1 MAASRRQI
9 SQETFDEC
17 VAENVEDF
25 DMSLEEAIADAVQQF
40 ESQGVDLSNIIKS
53 GATQTAD
60 GQEPLPARLK
70 RLIAELQDVSKLKNE
85 QDQVLKLVAEL
96 QSVCEEVPEARVV
109 AGRNDAIDTLVELLG
124 ADAAVVT
131 SCCNLLVLLCADNAD
146 NQDFVGVAGMQ
157 RLVETLKRQEDEETV
172 IRILTLVKTACV
184 KHESNK
190 AHFTKA
196 NGVEALCRHL
206 ERAKEREVLSKHLAL
221 CFRVLTINDDPR
233 ATFSQAQDTIKALVE
248 RDVIPYSLDILRQAG
263 RGDGAQ
269 VSNISV
275 DLLVNW
281 LAVLKQVAVT
291 EENCQQIADLDGLT
305 TVQNVMQAYEHNALV
320 AKRCITVFRNV
331 AAADELKRA
340 ILQSGGIERTLLIMH
355 RHEADASIQQNA
367 CAMLAAIAL
376 RSPENCRALVDL
388 GAVRQIS
395 RSMQAHRRDVAV
407 LRQASLAVRNMVA
420 RSVEL
425 RPRFLHDEPEIE
437 PLLQIEPLLREAQQY
452 RGCGDEAYAALRD
465 LGCDIQL
472 SSFGAA
478 AASAAATGS
487 IKAPTIKPRFNPVQ
501 AQSNQLLGSVEEAA
515 EAPFAQ

>member
-1 MAASRRQI
+1 MTGARRQI

-25 DMSLEEAIADAVQQF
+25 DMSLEEAVADAVQQF

-53 GATQTAD
+53 GATQQAD

-70 RLIAELQDVSKLKNE
+70 RLISELQELAKLKGE
-85 QDQVLKLVAEL
+85 RDQVLGLVTEL
-96 QSVCEEVPEARVV
+96 QSLCEEVPEARVV
-109 AGRNDAIDTLVELLG
+109 AGRNDAADTLLALLDVESV
-124 ADAAVVT
+124 AVVAA
-131 SCCNLLVLLCADNAD
+131 CCNLLVLLCADNTD

-157 RLVETLKRQEDEETV
+157 RLVEVVKRQQEDVEALV
-172 IRILTLVKTACV
+172 RVLALVKAACI

-190 AHFTKA
+190 AYFTKA
-196 NGVEALCRHL
+196 DGADALCGHLNKAKENEAL
-206 ERAKEREVLSKHLAL
+206 SKQLAL

-233 ATFSQAQDTIKALVE
+233 ATFSQAQDTIKALAE
-248 RDVIPYSLDILRQAG
+248 RDIIPYSLDVLRQVGLGVLADKEMNG
-263 RGDGAQ
+263 
-269 VSNISV
+269 SP

-305 TVQNVMQAYEHNALV
+305 IVQGVMQAYEHNAPV
-320 AKRCITVFRNV
+320 AKRCITVFRNM
-331 AAADELKRA
+331 AAADDLKRA
-340 ILQSGGIERTLLIMH
+340 ILQSGGVERTLLAMR

-367 CAMLAAIAL
+367 CATLAAIAL
-376 RSPENCRALVDL
+376 RSPENSRALVEL
-388 GAVRQIS
+388 GAARQIS
-395 RSMQAHRRDVAV
+395 RSMQTHRRDVAV

-420 RSVEL
+420 RSVDL
-425 RPRFLHDEPEIE
+425 RSRFLQDEPD
-437 PLLQIEPLLREAQQY
+437 IEPLLREAQQY

-478 AASAAATGS
+478 AASAAASGS
-487 IKAPTIKPRFNPVQ
+487 VKAPTLKPRFNPVQ
-501 AQSNQLLGSVEEAA
+501 VQSNQLLNSVEEAA

>member
-1 MAASRRQI
+1 MATIARKQI

-25 DMSLEEAIADAVQQF
+25 DMSLEEAVADTVQQF

-53 GATQTAD
+53 GAAQTAD
-60 GQEPLPARLK
+60 GHEPLPVRLK
-70 RLIAELQDVSKLKNE
+70 RLISELQKIVKLESEHNRM
-85 QDQVLKLVAEL
+85 LSLVAEL

-109 AGRNDAIDTLVELLG
+109 AGRNDTADTLLALFDCNST
-124 ADAAVVT
+124 AIVT
-131 SCCNLLVLLCADNAD
+131 SCSNLLVLLCTDNID
-146 NQDFVGVAGMQ
+146 NQDFIGVTGMQ
-157 RLVETLKRQEDEETV
+157 RLVEVLKRQREDPESAARV
-172 IRILTLVKTACV
+172 LALVKAACV
-184 KHESNK
+184 KHENNK
-190 AHFTKA
+190 AHFTKS
-196 NGVEALCRHL
+196 GGIEAICRYL
-206 ERAKEREVLSKHLAL
+206 ESAKDNEVLSKQLAL

-248 RDVIPYSLDILRQAG
+248 RNVISYSLDVLRQVRCTDAT
-263 RGDGAQ
+263 Q
-269 VSNISV
+269 TSP

-281 LAVLKQVAVT
+281 LAVLKQLAVT

-305 TVQNVMQAYEHNALV
+305 IVQDVMQAYEHSAPV

-331 AAADELKRA
+331 AAADDLKRA
-340 ILQSGGIERTLLIMH
+340 ILQSGGVERTLLVMR

-367 CAMLAAIAL
+367 CATLAAIAL
-376 RSPENCRALVDL
+376 RSPENSRALVEL
-388 GAVRQIS
+388 GAIRRIA
-395 RSMQAHRRDVAV
+395 RAMQAHHRDVAV

-425 RPRFLHDEPEIE
+425 RSRFLHDEPA
-437 PLLQIEPLLREAQQY
+437 IEPLLRDAQQY

-478 AASAAATGS
+478 AASAAASGS
-487 IKAPTIKPRFNPVQ
+487 VKAPAIKPRFNPVQ
-501 AQSNQLLGSVEEAA
+501 AQSNQLLESVEEAA
-515 EAPFAQ
+515 VAPFAS

>member
-1 MAASRRQI
+1 MSAARRQI

-17 VAENVEDF
+17 VAENVEEF
-25 DMSLEEAIADAVQQF
+25 DMSLEEAVADAVQQF
-40 ESQGVDLSNIIKS
+40 GSQGVDLSNIIKS
-53 GATQTAD
+53 GAAQSAD

-70 RLIAELQDVSKLKNE
+70 RLISELQELSKLKSE
-85 QDQVLKLVAEL
+85 QDQVLNLVTEL

-109 AGRNDAIDTLVELLG
+109 AGRNDAVDTLLALLDSD
-124 ADAAVVT
+124 AAAVVA
-131 SCCNLLVLLCADNAD
+131 SCSNLLALLCADSTD

-157 RLVETLKRQEDEETV
+157 RLVEVVRRQQEDV
-172 IRILTLVKTACV
+172 DTLVRVLVLVKAACV
-184 KHESNK
+184 KHEGNK

-196 NGVEALCRHL
+196 GGAEALCGYL
-206 ERAKEREVLSKHLAL
+206 ERAKDNDMLSKHLAL

-233 ATFSQAQDTIKALVE
+233 ATFSQAQDTIKALIE
-248 RDVIPYSLDILRQAG
+248 RDIIPYSLEVLRLVG
-263 RGDGAQ
+263 RSDSTAQ
-269 VSNISV
+269 ELNASP

-281 LAVLKQVAVT
+281 LAVLKQLAVT

-305 TVQNVMQAYEHNALV
+305 TVQEVMQAFEHSAPV

-331 AAADELKRA
+331 SAADDLKRA
-340 ILQSGGIERTLLIMH
+340 ILQSGGVERTLLVMQ

-367 CAMLAAIAL
+367 CATLAAIAL
-376 RSPENCRALVDL
+376 RSPENSRALVEL

-395 RSMQAHRRDVAV
+395 RAMQAHRRDVAV

-425 RPRFLHDEPEIE
+425 RSRFLQDEPE
-437 PLLQIEPLLREAQQY
+437 IEPLLREAQQY

-478 AASAAATGS
+478 AASAAASGS
-487 IKAPTIKPRFNPVQ
+487 VKAPMLKPRFNPVQ
-501 AQSNQLLGSVEEAA
+501 VQSNQLLDSVEEAA

>member
-1 MAASRRQI
+1 MKMSAQRRQI

-25 DMSLEEAIADAVQQF
+25 DMSLEEAVADAAQQF

-53 GATQTAD
+53 GAAQASE

-70 RLIAELQDVSKLKNE
+70 RLISELQELSKLKSVQE
-85 QDQVLKLVAEL
+85 QVLSLVAEL
-96 QSVCEEVPEARVV
+96 QNVCEEVPEARVV
-109 AGRNDAIDTLVELLG
+109 AGRNDVVDTLLALLD
-124 ADAAVVT
+124 ADSAAVVA
-131 SCCNLLVLLCADNAD
+131 SCSALLVLLCADNVD
-146 NQDFVGVAGMQ
+146 NQDFVDVAGMQ
-157 RLVETLKRQEDEETV
+157 RLVEVLKLQREDTETV
-172 IRILTLVKTACV
+172 VRVLALVKAACV

-190 AHFTKA
+190 THFIKSD
-196 NGVEALCRHL
+196 GVVALCEQLDRAKDNEALSRQ
-206 ERAKEREVLSKHLAL
+206 LAL

-248 RDVIPYSLDILRQAG
+248 RDVIPYSLEILRRVG
-263 RGDGAQ
+263 RSDAAAQ
-269 VSNISV
+269 VLNTSP

-281 LAVLKQVAVT
+281 LAVLKQLAVT
-291 EENCQQIADLDGLT
+291 EENCQQIADLGGLT
-305 TVQNVMQAYEHNALV
+305 TVQEIMQAYEHSAPV

-331 AAADELKRA
+331 AAADDLKRA
-340 ILQSGGIERTLLIMH
+340 ILQSGGIERTLLIMK
-355 RHEADASIQQNA
+355 RHEPDASIQQNA
-367 CAMLAAIAL
+367 CATLAAIAL
-376 RSPENCRALVDL
+376 RSPENSRALVEL
-388 GAVRQIS
+388 GAIRQIS
-395 RSMQAHRRDVAV
+395 RAMHVHHRDVSV

-425 RPRFLHDEPEIE
+425 RSRFLHDEPEIE
-437 PLLQIEPLLREAQQY
+437 PLLREAQQF

-478 AASAAATGS
+478 AVSAAASGS

-501 AQSNQLLGSVEEAA
+501 AQSNQLLNSVEEAA

>member
-1 MAASRRQI
+1 MAAARRQI

-17 VAENVEDF
+17 VAENVEEF
-25 DMSLEEAIADAVQQF
+25 DMSLEEAVADAVQQF

-53 GATQTAD
+53 GAVQSAD
-60 GQEPLPARLK
+60 GQEPLPALLK
-70 RLIAELQDVSKLKNE
+70 RLIAELRGLSTLE
-85 QDQVLKLVAEL
+85 HEPDQVLSLVAQL

-109 AGRNDAIDTLVELLG
+109 AGRNDAVDTLLALL
-124 ADAAVVT
+124 DTDSAAVAA
-131 SCCNLLVLLCADNAD
+131 SCSSLLTLLCSDSTD
-146 NQDFVGVAGMQ
+146 NQDFVGASGMQ
-157 RLVETLKRQEDEETV
+157 RLVGVVRRQQEDVEALGRV
-172 IRILTLVKTACV
+172 LALVKAACV

-190 AHFTKA
+190 AHFTKSD
-196 NGVEALCRHL
+196 GVDALCGHL
-206 ERAKEREVLSKHLAL
+206 DRAKSDEVLSKQLAL

-233 ATFSQAQDTIKALVE
+233 AMFSQAQDTIKALVE
-248 RDVIPYSLDILRQAG
+248 RDAIPYSFEVLRRVG
-263 RGDGAQ
+263 RGDSTAQ
-269 VSNISV
+269 A

-281 LAVLKQVAVT
+281 LAVLKQLAVT
-291 EENCQQIADLDGLT
+291 EENCQEIADLDGLV
-305 TVQNVMQAYEHNALV
+305 TVQEVMQAYEHNAPV

-331 AAADELKRA
+331 AAADDLKHA
-340 ILQSGGIERTLLIMH
+340 ILKSGGVERTLLAMQ

-367 CAMLAAIAL
+367 CATLAAIAL
-376 RSPENCRALVDL
+376 RSPENSRALVEL

-395 RSMQAHRRDVAV
+395 HAMQAHRRDVAV

-425 RPRFLHDEPEIE
+425 RSRFLQDEPE
-437 PLLQIEPLLREAQQY
+437 IEPLLREAQQY

-478 AASAAATGS
+478 AASAAASGS

-501 AQSNQLLGSVEEAA
+501 VQSNQLLDSVEEEA

>member
-1 MAASRRQI
+1 MASTARKQI

-17 VAENVEDF
+17 VAENEEDF
-25 DMSLEEAIADAVQQF
+25 DMSLEEAVADAVQQF

-53 GATQTAD
+53 GAAQAAD

-70 RLIAELQDVSKLKNE
+70 RLVLELRALSKLKSE
-85 QDQVLKLVAEL
+85 QDQVLGLVAEL
-96 QSVCEEVPEARVV
+96 QGVCEEFPEARVV
-109 AGRNDAIDTLVELLG
+109 AGRNDAVDTLLTLLD
-124 ADAAVVT
+124 ADSAAVVA
-131 SCCNLLVLLCADNAD
+131 SCSNLLALLCADNAD
-146 NQDFVGVAGMQ
+146 NQDFVGVGGMQ
-157 RLVETLKRQEDEETV
+157 RLVAVLRRQREDAETV
-172 IRILTLVKTACV
+172 VRVLALMKAACV

-190 AHFTKA
+190 AHFTKS
-196 NGVEALCRHL
+196 NGVEALCGHL
-206 ERAKEREVLSKHLAL
+206 DRARDNEMLSKQLAL

-233 ATFSQAQDTIKALVE
+233 ATFSQAQDTVKALAE
-248 RDVIPYSLDILRQAG
+248 RDVIPYSLYVLRQVG
-263 RGDGAQ
+263 RSDAATALNT
-269 VSNISV
+269 SS

-281 LAVLKQVAVT
+281 LAVLKQLAVT

-305 TVQNVMQAYEHNALV
+305 TVQEVMQAYEHSAPV

-331 AAADELKRA
+331 AAADDLKRA
-340 ILQSGGIERTLLIMH
+340 ILQSGGVERTLLIMR

-367 CAMLAAIAL
+367 CATLAAIAL
-376 RSPENCRALVDL
+376 RSPENSRVLVEL

-395 RSMQAHRRDVAV
+395 RAMQAHRGDVAV

-437 PLLQIEPLLREAQQY
+437 PLLREAQQY
-452 RGCGDEAYAALRD
+452 RDCGDEAYAALRD

-478 AASAAATGS
+478 AASAAASGS

-501 AQSNQLLGSVEEAA
+501 AQSNELLDNVEEAA